1 MFKSK
6 ATLLFL
12 LALLG
17 ALGYIVF
24 TRQEI
29 SKERAKSQEL
39 IEEGNTLAD
48 KLTAYASLA
57 AADSLFHTGNYAPAR
72 AAYAALLTAD
82 SLPAFIADLPERMNH
97 AERML
102 RWRYQLDTLL
112 RRTNRPIPAP
122 AALLPTP
129 TAPPPAVRPL
139 PARTSAYDSLT
150 LMLRQAERQIL
161 ELRARVKQTTGP
173 NYLKFQ
179 SGEGNET
186 YYVGEI
192 SNGKAN
198 GKGVALLST
207 GSRYEGGW
215 KNNQKHGD
223 GEFNWSD
230 GARYVGEYVNDKRFG
245 QGTYY
250 FPDGGVYVGTWRN
263 GLRDGEGVF
272 TNAKGKV
279 VARGMWRKDEL
290 VE

>member
-1 MFKSK
+1 MLKSK
-6 ATLLFL
+6 ATLPLL

-24 TRQEI
+24 AHQQI
-29 SKERAKSQEL
+29 NKERAKLQELSQEKR
-39 IEEGNTLAD
+39 TLTGQ
-48 KLTAYASLA
+48 LSAYAGLA
-57 AADSLFHTGNYAPAR
+57 AADSLFHAGSYAPAR
-72 AAYAALLTAD
+72 AAYETLLTAD
-82 SLPAFIADLPERMNH
+82 SLPALFADLPKRINH
-97 AERML
+97 AERL
-102 RWRYQLDTLL
+102 LGWRYQLDTLR
-112 RRTNRPIPAP
+112 RRTIRSIPPP
-122 AALLPTP
+122 AAVLPVP
-129 TAPPPAVRPL
+129 TAPPPVRPL
-139 PARTSAYDSLT
+139 AARPYAYDSLT

-161 ELRARVKQTTGP
+161 ELRARVRQTTGP
-173 NYLKFQ
+173 NYLTFR

-192 SNGKAN
+192 ANGKAN

-207 GSRYEGGW
+207 GSRYEGEW
-215 KNNQKHGD
+215 MNNQKHGS

-230 GARYVGEYVNDKRFG
+230 GARYEGAYINDKRSG

-250 FPDGGVYVGTWRN
+250 FPDGGVYTGAWKN